1 MTSSPFLIALSPNF
15 GDVSVANATKLADEP
30 ELTVIKAINTIF
42 GWLKTAVMH

>member
-30 ELTVIKAINTIF
+30 ELTVIKCLIPINSDSSF
-42 GWLKTAVMH
+42 SNL